1 MSLANFMGSV
11 GSFHRIQEFL
21 NTEVRVDNRK
31 ISHPIDLL
39 GLSQEYPY
47 SLRKSAS
54 SKASE
59 SITNQSQLTLQSE
72 TLPDYPVSNAVVVQD
87 GSFGWDKDT
96 SPILRSLSFTIPREK
111 FTMIVGPVGC
121 GKSTLI
127 KALLGEAFSMGGAIQ
142 VSSPEIA
149 FCDQTAWHM
158 NVSIQQS
165 IIGVSK
171 MDAIWYKS
179 VIHAC
184 ALETD
189 LKQFPQGDRTVI
201 GSSGV
206 ALSGGQSQRIVRVSL
221 ITWNL
226 DLHAALGFS
235 KSCICSERYYF
246 FG

>member
-47 SLRKSAS
+47 SLGKPAS
-54 SKASE
+54 SKASG
-59 SITNQSQLTLQSE
+59 SITNKSQLTLQSE
-72 TLPDYPVSNAVVVQD
+72 ALQSENLPDYPVSNAVVVQD
-87 GSFGWDKDT
+87 GSFGWDKDK
-96 SPILRSLSFTIPREK
+96 SPILPSISFTIPREK

-127 KALLGEAFSMGGAIQ
+127 KALLGEAFSMGGTIH

-171 MDAIWYKS
+171 MDTTWYKS

-189 LKQFPQGDRTVI
+189 LKRFPQGDRTVI

-206 ALSGGQSQRIVRVSL
+206 ALSGGQSQRIVRESL
-221 ITWNL
+221 IT
-226 DLHAALGFS
+226 
-235 KSCICSERYYF
+235 
-246 FG
+246 

>member
-1 MSLANFMGSV
+1 MGSV